1 MGLEELPRQKLLEV
15 ARLYSSN
22 WLSTD
27 GLWFSQVEEEFGLE
41 AALRL
46 DLKVWERLSVI
57 EASRIRDLLDGEVG
71 GVAGVLRAV
80 NFMTFAPLF
89 GYDLEM
95 LSEGRGLLRVNR
107 CPPQEARVRQG
118 KGEFPCRPV
127 GEVCFI
133 NLARVLDPSVGVT
146 CLFCHPDPH
155 PEEAWCQWEFSQ
167 LPLKNSVF
175 QGPPLVGRLSGPP

>member
-1 MGLEELPRQKLLEV
+1 MIADDKGFPMDCKIGLEKLPKEKLLEV
-15 ARLYSSN
+15 VRMYSAN

-46 DLKVWERLSVI
+46 DVKVWERLSLI
-57 EASRIRDLLDGEVG
+57 EAKRIKDFLDGEVR

-80 NFMTFAPLF
+80 NFMTFTPLF
-89 GYDLEM
+89 GYELEQ
-95 LSEGRGLLRVNR
+95 LSEERGILRVTR
-107 CPPQEARVRQG
+107 CPPQEARVRGG
-118 KGEFPCRPV
+118 KGEFPCKPV
-127 GEVCFI
+127 GQVCFI

-146 CLFCHPDPH
+146 CIFCPPDPH

-167 LPLKNSVF
+167 P
-175 QGPPLVGRLSGPP
+175 GEP